1 MPDWITEWA
10 VFLGTIALVGIVLVV
25 GIGLTV
31 GFTEARENEGRN
43 ADYIA
48 LGGILATILA
58 VAFILTF

>member
-1 MPDWITEWA
+1 MPDWILEWTLAA
-10 VFLGTIALVGIVLVV
+10 VRLAAVVLVLVV

-48 LGGILATILA
+48 IGGILATIITA
-58 VAFILTF
+58 AFILTL